1 MCLNTCITLYKQV
14 ALTMR
19 LDCTRTFSSNS
30 ALSCN
35 CCAYTISLI
44 TGRKGSLHH
53 RKKSLSSSSPKNKRI
68 SNNYSPNTIAN
79 LAFFGDST
87 ADSSTAIAD
96 MNLDLHT
103 GAASKELQLPTP
115 PLSCRSATSGT
126 SSSKRDS
133 AKQRKASTS
142 ATATTATAATKAGNR
157 KSSNR
162 LAYVANEL
170 AVEDLNVTSSSGKST
185 VQQRRCSTASSVA
198 SDVSAAG
205 FQRVRTQSGAVVS
218 TTLHSDQLAK
228 QELTLKAQL
237 RKVSTATTTTTAT
250 VVQAASG
257 SSGNDDITDH
267 ASAAAGIA
275 GNSGEQLIA
284 AWCAY
289 EDEHGNVYYWND
301 STGESRWDVTEE
313 MLVTPVSAAPT
324 TVNTASNTATA
335 TSTSTAQSAASAAAA
350 ATAAAA
356 AVLPDV
362 VATTVTDN
370 TITADATLATVATT
384 AIDLQDSLTAAVV
397 EVTSPQ
403 QQQQQHA
410 QHERKI
416 SIASQLLALAIEKR
430 QLEAKLA
437 AAAVVQCTVC
447 MHAAVTRQVLPCEHK
462 MCFQCSLKGIEQ
474 SGQCSVCQAAV
485 TSVIKLEAK
494 L

>member
-1 MCLNTCITLYKQV
+1 V
-14 ALTMR
+14 H
-19 LDCTRTFSSNS
+19 S
-30 ALSCN
+30 LSCI
-35 CCAYTISLI
+35 CCASTISLI

-53 RKKSLSSSSPKNKRI
+53 RKKSLSSSSPKKKRI

-87 ADSSTAIAD
+87 ADSSSAIAD

-103 GAASKELQLPTP
+103 DAASKDLPLPTP
-115 PLSCRSATSGT
+115 PLSCRSAASGG
-126 SSSKRDS
+126 SSSNKRDS
-133 AKQRKASTS
+133 AKQQRKASTS
-142 ATATTATAATKAGNR
+142 ATATTAAAATTKTGNR

-162 LAYVANEL
+162 LAYVASEL

-205 FQRVRTQSGAVVS
+205 FQRVRTQSGAVLS

-237 RKVSTATTTTTAT
+237 RKVSTTAATAT
-250 VVQAASG
+250 AVHTESG
-257 SSGNDDITDH
+257 SSSSGDATTDN
-267 ASAAAGIA
+267 ATTDTAAAI
-275 GNSGEQLIA
+275 SGVEQLIS

-301 STGESRWDVTEE
+301 STGESRWDVTDK
-313 MLVTPVSAAPT
+313 MLVTPVSAAAAT
-324 TVNTASNTATA
+324 TAIKDADAATA
-335 TSTSTAQSAASAAAA
+335 TTTNTAPSTAAAVAAATPEVVATTATNSAATAGATNGTAAAIA
-350 ATAAAA
+350 DNLKDNLTAAAA
-356 AVLPDV
+356 A
-362 VATTVTDN
+362 
-370 TITADATLATVATT
+370 
-384 AIDLQDSLTAAVV
+384 
-397 EVTSPQ
+397 EVTSP
-403 QQQQQHA
+403 QQQQHA

-485 TSVIKLEAK
+485 TSVNKLETAAVVAN
-494 L
+494 